1 MIFLEFKR
9 TTEGPCQSNKHWNC
23 FKGDAGE
30 NSESQAGARMGFSEC
45 IDTIL
50 N

>member
-1 MIFLEFKR
+1 MIFLESER
-9 TTEGPCQSNKHWNC
+9 MAEGPCQSNKHWNC

-30 NSESQAGARMGFSEC
+30 NSESQAGARFSKS